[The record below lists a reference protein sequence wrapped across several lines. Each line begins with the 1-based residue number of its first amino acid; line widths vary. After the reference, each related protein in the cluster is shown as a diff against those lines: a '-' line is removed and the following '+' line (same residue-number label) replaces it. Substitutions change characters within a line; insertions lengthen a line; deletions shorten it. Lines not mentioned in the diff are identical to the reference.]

1 MRHNGLP
8 NAIDLSRGT
17 TLTEMLV
24 AVVIL
29 TTGMVTVAGM
39 LNDSINSLTHSV
51 HHQRAAQLSSD
62 MAEVLSGLRTNA
74 AWPTVTPANHHCA
87 IVTCG
92 PTDLLEHTL
101 HNWQQQI
108 ARRLPGGHGEFRF
121 VTDHAQPSIEMQ
133 IEWRMRG
140 GNPATFITQIPVT
153 AMAEAL

>member
-39 LNDSINSLTHSV
+39 LNDSISSLTHSV
-51 HHQRAAQLSSD
+51 QHQRAVQLSSD
-62 MAEVLSGLRTNA
+62 MAEVLSGLHTNA
-74 AWPTVTPANHHCA
+74 ASPTVIPVNHNCP
-87 IVTCG
+87 IVTCA
-92 PTDLLEHTL
+92 PTELLEHTL
-101 HNWQQQI
+101 YNWQQQI
-108 ARRLPGGHGEFRF
+108 ARRLPGGHGDFRF
-121 VTDHAQPSIEMQ
+121 VTDHAQPIIEIQ

-140 GNPATFITQIPVT
+140 GNPAIFVTQIPVT